1 MMEVLLRLKMEAPCP
16 DMHTLNAE
24 VTYKLN
30 DWTAGLFANNIG
42 SFAKITNVQA
52 PPDGSQQP
60 GDTIF
65 YTRPMTIGLRLKTT
79 F

>member
-24 VTYKLN
+24 VTYQLN
-30 DWTAGLFANNIG
+30 GWTAGLFANNIG

-52 PPDGSQQP
+52 PPDSSQQP